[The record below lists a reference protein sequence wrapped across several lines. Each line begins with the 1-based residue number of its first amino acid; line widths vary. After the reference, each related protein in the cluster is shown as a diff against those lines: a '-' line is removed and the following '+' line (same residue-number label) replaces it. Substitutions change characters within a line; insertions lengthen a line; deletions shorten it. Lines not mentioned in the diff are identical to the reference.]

1 MSCDDFIEFV
11 KKNDGI
17 RKNKRKIDRQIRLR
31 FQQITMFGGLFQ
43 PDLQNDDES
52 PRKEQDQQESEKS
65 IKIDE

>member
-31 FQQITMFGGLFQ
+31 FQQITMFGGLF
-43 PDLQNDDES
+43 
-52 PRKEQDQQESEKS
+52 
-65 IKIDE
+65 